1 MKYFLTLFCLFSAL
15 STFAQQTI
23 SGYIKDSTT
32 EELLPGATVFIKDSQ
47 NGTVT
52 NKYGFYSLTFTK
64 ENPILIIQYIGY
76 KPIIQEI
83 ERKTQTKDFYLEIQ
97 GGEIEGVVIDV
108 GKEDIIETPQMSK
121 IQVEIEDIK
130 NTPALL
136 GEKDVLKTLQLMP
149 GVQSGSEGQSGFY
162 VRGGGPDQNLIILDE
177 APVYNASHLFGF
189 FSLFNGDA
197 LKSVDLIKGG
207 FPARYGGRLSSVVDM
222 TAKDGSRDHL
232 TGSAKVGI
240 LSTSGVLEGPISK
253 KKKNNSFMLSGRRTY
268 ADIFTRILSKSQSD
282 GQESAGYYFYD
293 FIAKGNYDINENNRV
308 YLSGYF
314 GRDNIG
320 YKFKD
325 NEDNE
330 KVKFGWGNATG
341 TARWNHVFSP
351 KLFSNASIIFSHYDF
366 GIEFKEDYNDKKYQL
381 KYTSGIE
388 DIGFKYDLD
397 FFPNSNHAVRAGLQT
412 TRHHFKPKARAELDS
427 SLGVDSKETET
438 YISLENAVYA
448 EDDWAISNR
457 FKANLG
463 LRLSHYIEDE
473 VNYARLE
480 PRISLAYK
488 ANETTSVKASYSE
501 MNQYIHLLSNT
512 GASLPTDLWVPS
524 TDVVKPQFS
533 RQFAAGF
540 AKTLKDEAYQVTL
553 EGYHKTMENII
564 GYKEGSSLVNFN
576 TIEDGGS
583 SSNDWQKTITPGN
596 GTSYGAELLIKKI
609 EGKLHGW
616 TGYTWS
622 KTEHQFDE
630 LNHGQPFSPKF
641 DRRNDLSIVG
651 FYDIADNKTLM
662 ATFVYGTGQA
672 ISLQR
677 AQYKKIKHNPFF
689 KNQRDPYTST
699 TIDFGTKNSS
709 RMEAYHRLDVS
720 YRFEKEKRKGRKA
733 WEFGVYNIYNR
744 GNPFFYY
751 VDEDKDKYV
760 LKNASLF
767 HLLPSISW
775 SYQFK

>member
-1 MKYFLTLFCLFSAL
+1 MKYLFTFLFVFALYSGFS
-15 STFAQQTI
+15 QQTI
-23 SGYIKDSTT
+23 SGYIKDSVT
-32 EELLPGATVFIKDSQ
+32 EELLPGATVFIQNSQ

-52 NKYGFYSLTFTK
+52 NKYGFYSLTFTEEK
-64 ENPILIIQYIGY
+64 PVLVVQYIGY
-76 KPIIQEI
+76 KPILQEI
-83 ERKTQTKDFYLEIQ
+83 ENKTQTKDFYLEIQ

-121 IQVEIEDIK
+121 IQIEIEDIK

-197 LKSVDLIKGG
+197 LKSVDLVKGG

-222 TAKDGSRDHL
+222 TAKDGSRDHI

-253 KKKNNSFMLSGRRTY
+253 KKKNSSFMLSGRRTY
-268 ADIFTRILSKSQSD
+268 ADIFTRILSKAQSD

-293 FIAKGNYDINENNRV
+293 LIAKGNYDIDEKNRV

-320 YKFKD
+320 YNFND
-325 NEDNE
+325 ADDTE

-366 GIEFKEDYNDKKYQL
+366 GIDFKEEYENQKYRL
-381 KYTSGIE
+381 KYSSGIE

-397 FFPNSNHAVRAGLQT
+397 FFPNSNHAVRAGVQT
-412 TRHHFKPKARAELDS
+412 TRHHFRPRARVELDS
-427 SLGVDSKETET
+427 QLGVDSKETET
-438 YISLENAVYA
+438 YISLENAAYV
-448 EDDWAISNR
+448 EDEWSISNH

-463 LRLSHYIEDE
+463 LRFSHYLEDE

-480 PRISLAYK
+480 PRLSIAYK
-488 ANETTSVKASYSE
+488 ANETTSLKASYSE
-501 MNQYIHLLSNT
+501 MNQYIHLLTNT

-524 TDVVKPQFS
+524 TDIVKPQFA
-533 RQFAAGF
+533 RQFAVGL
-540 AKTLKDEAYQVTL
+540 AKMLKDDAYQLTL
-553 EGYHKTMENII
+553 EGYHKSMENII
-564 GYKEGSSLVNFN
+564 GYKEGSTLVNFEA
-576 TIEDGGS
+576 IEDGAS
-583 SSNDWQKTITPGN
+583 SSNDWQKAITPGT
-596 GTSYGAELLIKKI
+596 GTSYGAELLLRKN

-630 LNHGQPFSPKF
+630 LNHGQPFSPKY
-641 DRRNDLSIVG
+641 DRRHDLSIVG
-651 FYDIADNKTLM
+651 FYDIAKNKTLM

-677 AQYKKIKHNPFF
+677 AEYQEVNHNPFYPEPR
-689 KNQRDPYTST
+689 NPTSST

-709 RMEAYHRLDVS
+709 RMEDYHRLDVS

-751 VDEDKDKYV
+751 VEEKNNKYT